1 MIARIRGLLVQKDPG
16 TIIVEA
22 GGIGYQV
29 FVSLT
34 TFYDLPEVQ
43 QNVTLQTYTHVRED
57 LLQLFGFSTPLEK
70 ELFQIL
76 IEVSGIG
83 PKLALNILSGISPQE
98 LLQSLEGR
106 DGNRLTAIPGIGR
119 KIAERMVV
127 DLQEKARKIQSRWA
141 LAPQEK
147 AAPQG
152 VAEDVDFGP
161 AEPGLQK
168 RPGRKG
174 GRACSSGKPG
184 IPPGRSFEGKPEN
197 SCRLLRALPSL
208 GEEGGIARPKRVL
221 NADRSY
227 FCHRLKSGCP

>member
-1 MIARIRGLLVQKDPG
+1 MIARVRGLLVQKDPG

-98 LLQSLEGR
+98 LLRSLEGR

-141 LAPQEK
+141 LLPREK
-147 AAPQG
+147 PAPQG
-152 VAEDVDFGP
+152 VAEDVISALLNLGYKKNQ
-161 AEPGLQK
+161 AEK
-168 RPGRKG
+168 
-174 GRACSSGKPG
+174 AA
-184 IPPGRSFEGKPEN
+184 E
-197 SCRLLRALPSL
+197 
-208 GEEGGIARPKRVL
+208 RVL
-221 NADRSY
+221 RENPGYPLEEA
-227 FCHRLKSGCP
+227 LKESLKILSAF

>member
-34 TFYDLPEVQ
+34 TFYDLPDVQ

-83 PKLALNILSGISPQE
+83 PKLARNILSGISPQE

-106 DGNRLTAIPGIGR
+106 DGDRLTAIPGIGR

-152 VAEDVDFGP
+152 VAEDVVSALLNLGYKKGQ
-161 AEPGLQK
+161 AEK
-168 RPGRKG
+168 
-174 GRACSSGKPG
+174 AA
-184 IPPGRSFEGKPEN
+184 E
-197 SCRLLRALPSL
+197 
-208 GEEGGIARPKRVL
+208 RVL
-221 NADRSY
+221 RENPGYPLEEA
-227 FCHRLKSGCP
+227 LKESLKILAVF